1 MVLLI
6 IFIVILLIQI
16 NIIIRM
22 YYSMNKDD
30 VSLVYKIIHY
40 ILIVVNFFNIV
51 ILGFKLGLCN
61 ISYN

>member
-30 VSLVYKIIHY
+30 VSLVFKIIHY

-51 ILGFKLGLCN
+51 ILGFKLGYG
-61 ISYN
+61 IV

>member
-1 MVLLI
+1 MVFLI

-30 VSLVYKIIHY
+30 VSLVFKIIHY

-51 ILGFKLGLCN
+51 ILGFKLGYG
-61 ISYN
+61 IV